1 MVFPNLPEEPKFES
15 SSPTFYKEKKIKR
28 KRGGGGEDNETEIGN
43 KNQKEGVTVATFF
56 FSNEKVNKNYSFLY
70 ISHQERGLSELT

>member
-15 SSPTFYKEKKIKR
+15 SSPTFYKEKKNQKKKR
-28 KRGGGGEDNETEIGN
+28 EGGDNETEIGN